1 MAKKKTARIS
11 ELNAGENNA
20 SKKPHKKETIT
31 PKKHVKDM
39 NETHKKLMLKDMD
52 KELRPREKFKKLGV
66 AELEDYELLAIMLRT
81 GIKGESVL
89 DFARSILNEFKT
101 LEDLYDAHY
110 DQLIKIKGIGPA
122 KACELLSGFELAK
135 KALKYKA
142 KKEVER
148 IKQKSV
154 TSPDN
159 IVPLIRSQITDY
171 KKEHFFVI
179 NFDVRN
185 RYLDIETISVGTLNT
200 SLVHPRETFKGAIKK
215 HAHSVMVAHNHP
227 SGDLNP
233 SQEDI
238 NITKRLK
245 ESGKILGIELLDHII
260 ITEDSYFSFKS
271 ENYL

>member
-1 MAKKKTARIS
+1 MAKKKKAKILELIS
-11 ELNAGENNA
+11 GEIFA
-20 SKKPHKKETIT
+20 LEKSREKKSLRALKSRKKGKAT
-31 PKKHVKDM
+31 PD
-39 NETHKKLMLKDMD
+39 KLMLKDID

-66 AELEDYELLAIMLRT
+66 SELEDYELLAIMLRT
-81 GIKGESVL
+81 GIKGLSVL
-89 DFARSILNEFKT
+89 DFSRSILSEFKT
-101 LEDLYDAHY
+101 LEDLYDATY
-110 DQLIKIKGIGPA
+110 DDLIKIKGIGPA

-135 KALKYKA
+135 KALKYRA
-142 KKEVER
+142 KKEAGR

>member
-1 MAKKKTARIS
+1 MAKKKKAKIL
-11 ELNAGENNA
+11 ELNSGEVNA
-20 SKKPHKKETIT
+20 PEKSLKKKSGAASNSRSTGKET
-31 PKKHVKDM
+31 P
-39 NETHKKLMLKDMD
+39 KKLMLKDMD

-66 AELEDYELLAIMLRT
+66 SELEDYELLAIMLRT
-81 GIKGESVL
+81 GIKGLSVL
-89 DFARSILNEFKT
+89 DFSRSILAEFKT
-101 LEDLYDAHY
+101 LEDLYDATY
-110 DQLIKIKGIGPA
+110 GDLIKIKGIGPA

-135 KALKYKA
+135 KALKYRA

-148 IKQKSV
+148 VKQKSV

-159 IVPLIRSQITDY
+159 IIPLLRSQITDY

-200 SLVHPRETFKGAIKK
+200 SLVHPRETFKGAIKR